1 MNFHFRIYAEI
12 KLMDGSFAGRLQDE
26 RFESYEAAR
35 AAMQE
40 VSRSGVRKSALP
52 VVEFGGSELHD
63 EEANSLV
70 SLLYTVVVLR
80 GNLLISSSRA
90 PTFKTAFTRLEA
102 LRRVLPAKSLTFK
115 IMASVMG
122 PGGVRERPKALDTMT
137 VWLHEGKDDKVIYGM
152 FDSSSVLQPLKEDDD
167 EDGTAMV
174 PRPLI
179 AKAGRFGRAL
189 RVRQVAAHIK
199 PIKNRKAQP

>member
-1 MNFHFRIYAEI
+1 MNFHFRIYAEV
-12 KLMDGSFAGRLQDE
+12 KLRNDSFDGRLQDE
-26 RFESYEAAR
+26 RFESYEAAI

-40 VSRSGVRKSALP
+40 APRRGVRKSVLP
-52 VVEFGGSELHD
+52 VIEFGGSELHD
-63 EEANSLV
+63 EEASSLV

-90 PTFKTAFTRLEA
+90 PTFKTAFTSLEA

-115 IMASVMG
+115 IMVSVMD
-122 PGGVRERPKALDTMT
+122 PGGVRERPRALDTMA

-167 EDGTAMV
+167 EDGTIVV
-174 PRPLI
+174 PRPVI

-189 RVRQVAAHIK
+189 RVRQGAAPIK